1 MLPRWAWKET
11 TCSHEPLASRNNCLW
26 LTLWVFWKVSKKW
39 LFLLMVENFCW
50 SGSWKRVWKYP
61 VLRALHT
68 YSSAKGQISWR
79 WEGTVKQQNMPS
91 KAIMEPDLNVRLA
104 PVIRPLSCALR
115 YNYQLSCVS
124 QPHKGPLWSCPSH
137 RRGLSTSSFSTPVM
151 RWEVGRT
158 YSSEGG
164 YITGGHL
171 WRCSK
176 AAPKCPLSVLPTH
189 DSLMAPDVEPDWC
202 PRYLFRISQHH
213 RI

>member
-1 MLPRWAWKET
+1 MSLWLPET
-11 TCSHEPLASRNNCLW
+11 TVFDW
-26 LTLWVFWKVSKKW
+26 L
-39 LFLLMVENFCW
+39 
-50 SGSWKRVWKYP
+50 SGSFGKS
-61 VLRALHT
+61 LRSDFFCSWWRIFAGVVPGSEFGSILYWELYTHT
-68 YSSAKGQISWR
+68 WAFYSSAKGQISWR

-176 AAPKCPLSVLPTH
+176 AAPKCPLSVVPTH